1 MEAISTA
8 NVLSL
13 PLEALQAALLGV
25 LDGSLKAKDGHLVAF
40 EKAPSGPRGPTAK
53 TQPRVEACKAMFLE
67 MAGRPE
73 GVTAK
78 ELLTAGGQA
87 FVYVVKGDTV
97 ATRATVELG
106 SRQPALVEV
115 TSGLGEGQKVVK
127 TGHQKLYEGAR
138 VAPMEGAM
146 TGRPGG
152 QQQEG
157 GTAQ

>member
-87 FVYVVKGDTV
+87 FVYTDILLVARNLTEAGLIQESRKGRKATWTMV
-97 ATRATVELG
+97 A
-106 SRQPALVEV
+106 
-115 TSGLGEGQKVVK
+115 
-127 TGHQKLYEGAR
+127 
-138 VAPMEGAM
+138 
-146 TGRPGG
+146 
-152 QQQEG
+152 
-157 GTAQ
+157 